1 MYIVLLESQ
10 STIKII
16 FTKVAMLLMYMLCFA
31 KEISQLFESIHDN
44 TGTVKE
50 ESEGPT
56 WTSDLVT
63 TEKSC
68 T

>member
-1 MYIVLLESQ
+1 
-10 STIKII
+10 
-16 FTKVAMLLMYMLCFA
+16 MLLMYMLCFA